1 MQHPSSSGSHPTRR
15 DFLVS
20 TGALAAGL
28 TLASAPVAQGAVEK
42 LALNGGPK
50 AVTAPIDEACKWPRY
65 GKTEEKAVLCFQNRL
80 CNREDVGLRRVSGM
94 RHSGECG
101 HDEDLQG

>member
-65 GKTEEKAVLCFQNRL
+65 GKTEEKAVL
-80 CNREDVGLRRVSGM
+80 
-94 RHSGECG
+94 
-101 HDEDLQG
+101 DLLYKQGPHALSFFDQPKS